1 MAILGHM
8 PAPLARKMGCGD
20 GFCAWNHRA
29 SHQERG
35 RLAPLLRPES
45 LLAPWGPGREVIG
58 STGIRAELAGARMP
72 VPLRH
77 RLPAPSLS
85 RLLSFPR
92 AFSKTSR
99 GISCSSLRP
108 RMGPRPVSPWRS
120 TRRWAGGWDCQ
131 ETVRR
136 GPGGGSSEG
145 TCLLSWPPLPR
156 PVRMAVEPS
165 CCQWPAEKCP
175 RESTSVSGLGSPPP
189 QVPAGGSGCSCPPPP
204 HPASSAAPAPA
215 CARSPSAPLR
225 ARGHHVRCPLRLH
238 PEPHSQGE
246 QRRGG
251 GRSVGP
257 LGPFPGD
264 WGGQERQEGPLC
276 PLLAGRH
283 GWNTCGTSSRS
294 ERTTFSPSTPCATRP
309 SVWGGPSGARRT
321 TASWSSLIR

>member
-1 MAILGHM
+1 M
-8 PAPLARKMGCGD
+8 
-20 GFCAWNHRA
+20 
-29 SHQERG
+29 
-35 RLAPLLRPES
+35 
-45 LLAPWGPGREVIG
+45 
-58 STGIRAELAGARMP
+58 
-72 VPLRH
+72 PLRH

-204 HPASSAAPAPA
+204 TPQAQLLQPRPVLAPPVHHYGRAVIMFGVPYVYTQSRILKVSSAGVGV
-215 CARSPSAPLR
+215 ARSGLWGPSL
-225 ARGHHVRCPLRLH
+225 GTGV
-238 PEPHSQGE
+238 
-246 QRRGG
+246 
-251 GRSVGP
+251 GRSGRRDRSALFSRAGTAGIPAGP
-257 LGPFPGD
+257 VPDPRERLSHLRRHAPRGPVCGAGHPGQD
-264 WGGQERQEGPLC
+264 GLRP
-276 PLLAGRH
+276 H
-283 GWNTCGTSSRS
+283 GLR
-294 ERTTFSPSTPCATRP
+294 
-309 SVWGGPSGARRT
+309 
-321 TASWSSLIR
+321 

>member
-1 MAILGHM
+1 MSQLALLGHM

-20 GFCAWNHRA
+20 GSCAWNHRA

-35 RLAPLLRPES
+35 RPAPLLRPES
-45 LLAPWGPGREVIG
+45 LLACRGPGREVG
-58 STGIRAELAGARMP
+58 CTGIGAELAGARML

-99 GISCSSLRP
+99 GISCSSLRR

-120 TRRWAGGWDCQ
+120 TRRWAGGWGCQ

-175 RESTSVSGLGSPPP
+175 RESTSVSGLGSPHPR
-189 QVPAGGSGCSCPPPP
+189 VPAGASGCSCPPSRPP
-204 HPASSAAPAPA
+204 QPRKLSRSSPGLCSPPQ
-215 CARSPSAPLR
+215 CTTTGARSS
-225 ARGHHVRCPLRLH
+225 C
-238 PEPHSQGE
+238 
-246 QRRGG
+246 
-251 GRSVGP
+251 
-257 LGPFPGD
+257 
-264 WGGQERQEGPLC
+264 
-276 PLLAGRH
+276 LA
-283 GWNTCGTSSRS
+283 
-294 ERTTFSPSTPCATRP
+294 SPTSTPRAAFSR
-309 SVWGGPSGARRT
+309 
-321 TASWSSLIR
+321 